1 MAATRCWRSFSVL
14 PMWTGSFAATALSTT
29 KVHHTYMTPF
39 ARSTNPNISLIHSAA
54 NRRMGTWPCWH
65 PVTVKKMGSCTHSR
79 QCTHTN
85 LRTSSTHNNLIQIC
99 ILHTQKIQRKSRD
112 KLQIWTLKL
121 QVSTIYFSS
130 TLSLHKLSF
139 SSGVLT
145 IECPPKSSIGMY
157 YVDCSLYYR

>member
-1 MAATRCWRSFSVL
+1 MILGFRPIDEWD
-14 PMWTGSFAATALSTT
+14 
-29 KVHHTYMTPF
+29 
-39 ARSTNPNISLIHSAA
+39 
-54 NRRMGTWPCWH
+54 
-65 PVTVKKMGSCTHSR
+65 R

-85 LRTSSTHNNLIQIC
+85 LRSTHNNLIQIC

-112 KLQIWTLKL
+112 KLQIWTSKR

-157 YVDCSLYYR
+157 YVDYSTVHLLEMQGWMRKIFSAPTDPYINGKLSARRFDWCIARLQQSSFRLFIARSLLSTVPLNPTQGLK

>member
-1 MAATRCWRSFSVL
+1 MKHIVAGISPHLRASALHCLQHRLWPSVAVSWGPVQMLLVSTIMLIYDSAHYARLCSLKSRGICPIMLGKSIRL
-14 PMWTGSFAATALSTT
+14 PIDEWD
-29 KVHHTYMTPF
+29 
-39 ARSTNPNISLIHSAA
+39 
-54 NRRMGTWPCWH
+54 
-65 PVTVKKMGSCTHSR
+65 R

-85 LRTSSTHNNLIQIC
+85 LRSTHNNLIQIC

-112 KLQIWTLKL
+112 KLQIRTSKR
-121 QVSTIYFSS
+121 QIFTIYFNS

-157 YVDCSLYYR
+157 YVDCM

>member
-1 MAATRCWRSFSVL
+1 MMDF
-14 PMWTGSFAATALSTT
+14 PTGSYRYLGFR
-29 KVHHTYMTPF
+29 P
-39 ARSTNPNISLIHSAA
+39 IDE
-54 NRRMGTWPCWH
+54 WD
-65 PVTVKKMGSCTHSR
+65 R

-85 LRTSSTHNNLIQIC
+85 LRSTHNNLIQIC

-112 KLQIWTLKL
+112 KLQIRTSKR
-121 QVSTIYFSS
+121 QVCTIYFNS

-145 IECPPKSSIGMY
+145 IECPPKSTIGMY